1 MHDRELHD
9 LLEKLV
15 ALPKE
20 TEWVEFK
27 CNNNDPEEI
36 GKRLSAVANGAC
48 LHRQANGY
56 LVFGVEDGTHRIVGT
71 DFHPKSAR
79 KGGEELEHWLAT
91 RLNPRIDFRIFEFAC
106 ENATV
111 ALFEVP
117 AAHDRPVKF
126 LHKAYIRVGSITR
139 DLGEF
144 PDKEKKIWQIRPG
157 SSFETDIA
165 LGGINADEVL
175 NLLDY
180 PGYFDLMKLP
190 LPTNR
195 DAILEKLCGEKLV
208 VKECSKYH
216 ITNLGGILFA
226 KNLNSFEGLARKAP
240 RVIIYEG
247 KNRIKTVKD
256 LTGTK
261 GYAVGFEGLIDYI
274 NDKLPSNEEI
284 KRAFRETV
292 RMYPEIAIRELVAN
306 ALIHQ
311 DFHETGAGPTIE
323 IFDDRLEI
331 TNPGRPIIT
340 TMRFIDEFQSRNEKL
355 ASLLRRVGVCEE
367 QGSGID
373 KVIFHIELF
382 QLPAPEFI
390 ETERHTKVVLHSFQP
405 LNEMDRKDKVR
416 ACYQHACL
424 KYVSNE
430 QMTNQSLR
438 ERFKIEDHNYSIASR
453 IIADTIDAG
462 LVKSYDPENLSKKHA
477 RYIPIWA

>member
-1 MHDRELHD
+1 
-9 LLEKLV
+9 
-15 ALPKE
+15 
-20 TEWVEFK
+20 
-27 CNNNDPEEI
+27 
-36 GKRLSAVANGAC
+36 
-48 LHRQANGY
+48 
-56 LVFGVEDGTHRIVGT
+56 
-71 DFHPKSAR
+71 
-79 KGGEELEHWLAT
+79 
-91 RLNPRIDFRIFEFAC
+91 
-106 ENATV
+106 
-111 ALFEVP
+111 
-117 AAHDRPVKF
+117 
-126 LHKAYIRVGSITR
+126 
-139 DLGEF
+139 
-144 PDKEKKIWQIRPG
+144 
-157 SSFETDIA
+157 
-165 LGGINADEVL
+165 
-175 NLLDY
+175 
-180 PGYFDLMKLP
+180 
-190 LPTNR
+190 
-195 DAILEKLCGEKLV
+195 
-208 VKECSKYH
+208 
-216 ITNLGGILFA
+216 
-226 KNLNSFEGLARKAP
+226 
-240 RVIIYEG
+240 
-247 KNRIKTVKD
+247 
-256 LTGTK
+256 
-261 GYAVGFEGLIDYI
+261 
-274 NDKLPSNEEI
+274 
-284 KRAFRETV
+284 
-292 RMYPEIAIRELVAN
+292 VAN

-323 IFDDRLEI
+323 IFSDRLEI

-405 LNEMDRKDKVR
+405 LNEMDRKDKIR